1 MSVYSVGKNE
11 VHSLMEKEQRIKQ
24 ELEEITKASSTGN
37 ICSFRSLILKNEI
50 KKVHNKLKILSFG
63 SGPDGDDI
71 A

>member
-11 VHSLMEKEQRIKQ
+11 VRSLMEKEQKIKK
-24 ELEEITKASSTGN
+24 ELEEISKTSSSGN
-37 ICSFRSLILKNEI
+37 ICSFRSVMLKNEI